1 LFGLQASVYFLVLR
15 LYNINMTLVFNPSA
29 FRHDVTENDIE
40 AAMATPLFDEL
51 IEGYD
56 NKYLLI
62 GFNMSGNLIEVMYNL
77 VDEDI
82 ANIFHAMDCRND
94 VLQKIKE
101 RGFYA
106 DFN

>member
-1 LFGLQASVYFLVLR
+1 
-15 LYNINMTLVFNPSA
+15 MTLVFNPSA
-29 FRHDVTENDIE
+29 FKHSVTEKDVE

-62 GFNMSGNLIEVMYNL
+62 GFDMRGNLIEVMYNL

-82 ANIFHAMDCRND
+82 ANIFHAMKCRD
-94 VLQKIKE
+94 SLLRKLRE
-101 RGFYA
+101 RGYYA

>member
-1 LFGLQASVYFLVLR
+1 MFGLQASVYFLVLR